1 MEKTLLNSTIIMNL
15 KERILQGDKEALQE
29 FWDNTLSNGTPI
41 IETID
46 GDSENALV
54 TFVYKADEEIENI
67 VLLPPIG
74 RENLLENKM
83 EKLLDTNLWYIT
95 YKVRNDVR
103 FKYSLSVNDSFDD
116 DDWTK
121 RWEELIYDKLNKNIL
136 TFKGE
141 DGKEDEI
148 ESYVVMP
155 KAKEHFWVK
164 ERKGISKGK
173 IYEYQLHSESLEKKR
188 RIRVYTPYGY
198 RQGNKPYKFLVLTDG
213 DEYINVLS
221 AVTVLDNLI
230 AEGKIPPIITIFVD
244 SPEETRED
252 ELSCNDIFSD
262 IIIKDLIPWIRA
274 NYNISNKANEAIIGG
289 LSSGGLTASYLGLK
303 HSEVFGNVL
312 SQSGSYWYK
321 PETYEGSP
329 LDCWLSTRFEA
340 IDKLPLKF
348 YLDVGVL
355 EHKQGM
361 IGTNIKLKD
370 VLMSKGYT
378 AHFEYFNSGHDYLS
392 WGETLAN
399 GLISLI
405 GIKSESTIYIE
416 ESSDVCD

>member
-1 MEKTLLNSTIIMNL
+1 MERTLMNSTIIMNL
-15 KERILQGDKEALQE
+15 KEKIQKQDREALQE
-29 FWDNTLSNGTPI
+29 FWDNVVSNGAPL
-41 IETID
+41 IEEIE

-54 TFVYKADEEIENI
+54 TFVYKADEEIKNV
-67 VLLPPIG
+67 VLMPPIG
-74 RENLLENKM
+74 RDNLLENKM
-83 EKLLDTNLWYIT
+83 ERLLETNLWHIT

-103 FKYSLSVNDSFDD
+103 FKYSLSVNDSLDD

-121 RWEELIYDKLNKNIL
+121 RWEELIYDKLNKNRL

-164 ERKGISKGK
+164 ERKGSHKGK
-173 IYEYQLHSESLEKKR
+173 IHGHQLHSESLEKSR
-188 RIRVYTPYGY
+188 RIRIYTPYDY
-198 RQGNKPYKFLVLTDG
+198 NKDNKPYKFLVLTDG
-213 DEYINVLS
+213 DGYINVLS

-230 AEGKIPPIITIFVD
+230 EDRKIPPIITIFID

-252 ELSCNDIFSD
+252 ELSCDDSFID
-262 IIIKDLIPWIRA
+262 VIIKDLIPWVRR
-274 NYNISNKANEAIIGG
+274 NYNISSNANEAIIGG
-289 LSSGGLTASYLGLK
+289 LSVGGLTAAYLGLK
-303 HSEVFGNVL
+303 HSEIFGNVL

-321 PETYEGSP
+321 PESKEGSP
-329 LDCWLSTRFEA
+329 LDCWLSTEFEA
-340 IDKLPLKF
+340 IDRLPLKF
-348 YLDVGVL
+348 YLNVGVL
-355 EHKQGM
+355 EHTQGM

-370 VLMSKGYT
+370 VLISKGYT
-378 AHFEYFNSGHDYLS
+378 VDFEYFNSGHDYLC

-405 GIKSESTIYIE
+405 GIKS
-416 ESSDVCD
+416 

>member
-1 MEKTLLNSTIIMNL
+1 MERTLLNSTIIMNL
-15 KERILQGDKEALQE
+15 KEKIQQEDRQALQE
-29 FWDNTLSNGTPI
+29 FWDNVESNGAPL
-41 IETID
+41 IEEID

-67 VLLPPIG
+67 VLMPPIG
-74 RENLLENKM
+74 QDNLQENKM
-83 EKLLDTNLWYIT
+83 QRLLETNLWYIT

-103 FKYSLSVNDSFDD
+103 FKYSLSVNDSLDD

-121 RWEELIYDKLNKNIL
+121 RWEELTYDKLNKNRIIV
-136 TFKGE
+136 KGE
-141 DGKEDEI
+141 DGKKDEI

-164 ERKGISKGK
+164 ERKGSHKGK
-173 IYEYQLHSESLEKKR
+173 IHEYQLHSESLEKNR
-188 RIRVYTPYGY
+188 RIRIYTPYGY
-198 RQGNKPYKFLVLTDG
+198 SKSNKPYKFLVLTDG

-221 AVTVLDNLI
+221 AITVLDNLI
-230 AEGKIPPIITIFVD
+230 ADRKIPPIITIFID

-252 ELSCNDIFSD
+252 ELSCDDVFADVIV
-262 IIIKDLIPWIRA
+262 KDLIPWVRK
-274 NYNISNKANEAIIGG
+274 NYNVSNNANEAIIGG
-289 LSSGGLTASYLGLK
+289 LSVGGLTATYLGLK

-321 PETYEGSP
+321 RESYEGSP
-329 LDCWLSTRFEA
+329 LDCWISTEFEG
-340 IDKLPLKF
+340 IDRLPLKF
-348 YLDVGVL
+348 YLNVGVL

-370 VLMSKGYT
+370 VLISKGYDT
-378 AHFEYFNSGHDYLS
+378 YFEYFNSGHDYLC
-392 WGETLAN
+392 WGETLGN

-405 GIKSESTIYIE
+405 GIR
-416 ESSDVCD
+416 D